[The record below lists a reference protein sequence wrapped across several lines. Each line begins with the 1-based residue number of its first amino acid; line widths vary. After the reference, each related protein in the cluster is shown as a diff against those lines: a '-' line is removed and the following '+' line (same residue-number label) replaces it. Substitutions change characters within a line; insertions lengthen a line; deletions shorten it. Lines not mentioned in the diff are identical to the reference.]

1 MFVDKDHI
9 LTKIESSEEEKKL
22 IMWGK
27 NEKYN
32 NCNRKSNFK

>member
-9 LTKIESSEEEKKL
+9 LTKIESSSEEKKL

-27 NEKYN
+27 YEKYN
-32 NCNRKSNFK
+32 YSNRKSNFK